1 MSFYR
6 LPVSANFVSQ
16 IQKDMKFLIF
26 SLFTFAT
33 LVTQAQE
40 QPGYYRMSLG
50 DDEVIAISDGTV
62 PLNVK
67 SLLHEKKAGEIE
79 SLLKQNYLDT
89 IVETSISAYL
99 IKANKQLILVD
110 AGTGNFMGP
119 TLGKVRHNLA
129 AAGIKPEDI
138 NAVLLTHLHADH
150 VGGLSENGKMVFPN
164 ATLYISQPEAD
175 FWLNPANKATANK
188 RATPFFDPAQQ
199 SIAPYLQAGKVK
211 TYAPGAQLFP
221 GISAIALAGHTPGH
235 NAFLLSSK
243 GEKLVFVGDIIHAGA
258 VQFADPGVTIDFDV
272 EFAGAEASRTKAFD
286 DAAKNGYLVA
296 APHIS
301 FPGIGHVRK
310 QGKGYEWLPINYR
323 TVKFLH

>member
-1 MSFYR
+1 
-6 LPVSANFVSQ
+6 
-16 IQKDMKFLIF
+16 MKFLFF
-26 SLFTFAT
+26 SLLFLST
-33 LVTQAQE
+33 LATQAQE
-40 QPGYYRMSLG
+40 QPGYYRMALG
-50 DDEVIAISDGTV
+50 DCEVIAISDGTV
-62 PLNVK
+62 PLNIK
-67 SLLHEKKAGEIE
+67 GLLHEKKAGEVE

-89 IVETSISAYL
+89 IVETSISAFL
-99 IKANKQLILVD
+99 VRANNQLILID
-110 AGTGNFMGP
+110 AGTGNFMGS
-119 TLGKVRHNLA
+119 TLGKLRHNLE
-129 AAGIKPEDI
+129 AAGVKPEEI

-150 VGGLSENGKMVFPN
+150 VGGLSEGGKMVFPN

-188 RATPFFDPAQQ
+188 RAMPFFDPAQQ
-199 SIAPYLQAGKVK
+199 SIAPYQQAGKVK

-235 NAFLLSSK
+235 NAFMLTSK
-243 GEKLVFVGDIIHAGA
+243 GEKIVFVGDIIHAGA

-272 EFAGAEASRTKAFD
+272 EFAGAEAARTKAFD
-286 DAAKNGYLVA
+286 DAAKNGYWIA

-310 QGKGYEWLPINYR
+310 EGKGYLWLPINYM

>member
-1 MSFYR
+1 
-6 LPVSANFVSQ
+6 
-16 IQKDMKFLIF
+16 MKFLFF
-26 SLFTFAT
+26 SLLFLSAFA
-33 LVTQAQE
+33 TQAQD
-40 QPGYYRMSLG
+40 QPGYYRMALG
-50 DDEVIAISDGTV
+50 DCEVLAISDGTV
-62 PLNVK
+62 LLNLK

-89 IVETSISAYL
+89 IVETSITAYL
-99 IKANKQLILVD
+99 IKANNQLILID
-110 AGTGNFMGP
+110 AGTGNFLGS
-119 TLGKVRHNLA
+119 TLGKVRHNLE

-175 FWLNPANKATANK
+175 FWLNPAHKATANK

-199 SIAPYLQAGKVK
+199 SIAPYQQAGKVK

-235 NAFLLSSK
+235 NAFLLTSK

-258 VQFADPGVTIDFDV
+258 VQFADPSVTIDFDV
-272 EFAGAEASRTKAFD
+272 EFAGAEAARTKAFD
-286 DAAKNGYLVA
+286 DAAKQGYWVA
-296 APHIS
+296 APHLS

-310 QGKGYEWLPINYR
+310 EGKGYQWMPINYR
-323 TVKFLH
+323 TVKFLQ